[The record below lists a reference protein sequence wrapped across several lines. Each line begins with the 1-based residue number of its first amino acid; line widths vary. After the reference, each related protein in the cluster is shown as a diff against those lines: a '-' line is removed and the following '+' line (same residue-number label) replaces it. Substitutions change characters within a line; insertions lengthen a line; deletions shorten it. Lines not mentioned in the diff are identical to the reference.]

1 MFTVDFIILG
11 AAKCGTTSL
20 SNILASHP
28 DVCFCKN
35 KEPHFFSKNLNWKSN
50 LDQYSLLFKPE
61 KNQICG
67 EASTSY
73 TMYPEFNL
81 DTCRDL
87 YEYNP
92 NLKLIYIIRDPC
104 ERIISQYMHCY
115 LRGLTFETI
124 GQAIVSD
131 PIYINRTRYFT
142 QINPYI
148 NLFGL
153 TNILLLTFEEFVSD
167 TELALGKVSGFLGL
181 DANKYV
187 FKNIHSNKSVD
198 EQKNDARLDD
208 FIKKYMYPELLKEII
223 PEEIKRNF
231 YRGLQNKFARK
242 IKEKPCLDQ
251 GLREVIANMLIL
263 DVRKIEELMGR
274 ELIEWKDF
282 FDIKIH

>member
-20 SNILASHP
+20 SSILSSHP
-28 DVCFCKN
+28 NVCFCKN
-35 KEPHFFSKNLNWKSN
+35 KEPHFFSKSLNWKSN
-50 LDQYSLLFKPE
+50 LDQYSVLFKPE

-81 DTCRDL
+81 DTCHYL

-115 LRGLTFETI
+115 LRGLTSSTI
-124 GQAIVSD
+124 EQAVISD

-153 TNILLLTFEEFVSD
+153 RNILLLTLEEFVSD
-167 TELALGKVSGFLGL
+167 TELTLEKISRFLGL
-181 DANKYV
+181 DATKYG
-187 FKNIHSNKSVD
+187 FNNIHSNKSLD
-198 EQKNDARLDD
+198 GQKNDARLDG
-208 FIKKYMYPELLKEII
+208 FIKRYMYPELLKKII
-223 PEEIKRNF
+223 PEDIKRDL
-231 YRGLQNKFARK
+231 YRGLQEKFARK
-242 IKEKPCLDQ
+242 LEKKPQMNQDLKEM
-251 GLREVIANMLIL
+251 VANLLML

-274 ELIEWKDF
+274 KLVEWEDF